1 MQSASRCS
9 RLPVCQVSIP
19 QAVRIACNEKM
30 SMLVRF
36 FVVSIPQ
43 AVRIACNEE
52 AVKQI
57 RLRGFGFNTASGT
70 DCMQSCSQTESHCNS
85 RVSIPQAVR
94 IACNLRSTNGG
105 RGCNKFQ
112 YRKRYGLHAIH
123 CSEWLSANADWR
135 FNTASGTDCMQY
147 CLPKPLETVNP
158 KGGFLILPPC
168 LRFSPNRR
176 EFFCRKRRLKRGA
189 KPAIPRKLLS
199 TKKT

>member
-1 MQSASRCS
+1 MVAPIARSIWD
-9 RLPVCQVSIP
+9 VSIP
-19 QAVRIACNEKM
+19 QAVRIACNI
-30 SMLVRF
+30 LVA
-36 FVVSIPQ
+36 FVTGALLLFQYRKRYGLHAIELLPRRRSEFHVSIPQ
-43 AVRIACNEE
+43 AVRIACN
-52 AVKQI
+52 
-57 RLRGFGFNTASGT
+57 RT
-70 DCMQSCSQTESHCNS
+70 
-85 RVSIPQAVR
+85 
-94 IACNLRSTNGG
+94 RSKRT
-105 RGCNKFQ
+105 RAFLSFQ
-112 YRKRYGLHAIH
+112 YRKRYGLHAICH
-123 CSEWLSANADWR
+123 NELTSPWHPCR

>member
-1 MQSASRCS
+1 MHKSNSTHATALLFQHRKRYGLHAMALPQRMLTMTRRLSWFQYRKRYGLHAMKGGFPMIFSA
-9 RLPVCQVSIP
+9 
-19 QAVRIACNEKM
+19 E
-30 SMLVRF
+30 
-36 FVVSIPQ
+36 
-43 AVRIACNEE
+43 
-52 AVKQI
+52 
-57 RLRGFGFNTASGT
+57 
-70 DCMQSCSQTESHCNS
+70 
-85 RVSIPQAVR
+85 
-94 IACNLRSTNGG
+94 
-105 RGCNKFQ
+105 FQ
-112 YRKRYGLHAIH
+112 YRKRYGLHAIMCFLLFRIAQS
-123 CSEWLSANADWR
+123 CS